1 MQKGLAGLKRTGYCG
16 DVSKNDV
23 GKKITLMGWA
33 AKNRDLGGVI
43 FIDLRDRTGVVQIV
57 FNEQSAE
64 DIFNQAE
71 HIRSEFVIGI
81 EGEVRERA
89 LDTVNKNIKTGEIE
103 VVATKLVVYSKA
115 ETPPFYIEENS
126 DTNEQVRLKYRYLD
140 LRRPDMQRNMILR
153 HKACKIARDYF
164 DNNGFLEIE
173 TPMLTKD
180 SPEGARAYLVPSRVQ
195 KGSFYAL
202 PQSPQLYKQLL
213 MVSGMDRY
221 FQIVRCFRDEDL
233 RADRQPEFTQID
245 IEMSFVEV
253 DDIIAVNEG
262 MIAEMFEKTLGVKV
276 ETPFLRLP
284 YAEAMGRFGS
294 DKPDTRFGLELIQMS
309 DVVAN
314 CGFKVFT
321 DVVNSGGSVR
331 AINVKGAADKLSR
344 RDLDSLVEFVKIY
357 RAKGLAWF
365 IVNDGEIK
373 SPVTK
378 FLTPEET
385 DAILK
390 RANAEV
396 GDIVLFVAD
405 KEEVVFDS
413 LGALRLELA
422 KRLDLIDKSKFNF
435 LWVTEFPLL
444 EYDAEEKRFTAK
456 HHPFTAPMDEDLELL
471 ETQPEKV
478 RAKAYDIILNGCELG
493 GGSIR
498 IYDGELQQ
506 KMFKALGMTEDEA
519 WERFGFLLEAFKYG
533 TPPHGG
539 MAYGLDRLIM
549 LLTGSDSIRDVMAF
563 PKVQTASE
571 IMTNA
576 PSIVEA
582 KQLIELGIKVI
593 NID

>member
-1 MQKGLAGLKRTGYCG
+1 MQKGLAGLKRTKYCG
-16 DVSKNDV
+16 EVSRDDV

-57 FNEQSAE
+57 FNEQSTE
-64 DIFNQAE
+64 DIFKQAE
-71 HIRSEFVIGI
+71 GIRGEFVIGI

-89 LDTVNKNIKTGEIE
+89 AETINKNIKTGEIE
-103 VVATKLVVYSKA
+103 VVATKLVVYSKS
-115 ETPPFYIEENS
+115 ETPPFYIEEGI
-126 DTNEQVRLKYRYLD
+126 DTNEQVRLKHRYLD

-164 DNNGFLEIE
+164 DDNGFLEIE

-245 IEMSFVEV
+245 IEMSFIEVE
-253 DDIIAVNEG
+253 DIITVNEG
-262 MIAEMFEKTLGVKV
+262 MLVEMFEKTLGVKV
-276 ETPFLRLP
+276 EAPFLRLP
-284 YAEAMGRFGS
+284 YAEAMDRFGS

-321 DVVNSGGSVR
+321 DVVGSGGSVR

-365 IVNDGEIK
+365 IVNEGEIK

-385 DAILK
+385 EAILK
-390 RANAEV
+390 RANAEI

-405 KEEVVFDS
+405 KDEVVFDS
-413 LGALRLELA
+413 LGALRIELA

-444 EYDAEEKRFTAK
+444 EYDADEKRFTAK

-471 ETQPEKV
+471 DTAPEKV

-506 KMFKALGMTEDEA
+506 KMFKALGFTVEEA

-576 PSIVEA
+576 PSVVEA

>member
-64 DIFNQAE
+64 DIFKQAE

-89 LDTVNKNIKTGEIE
+89 AETVNKNIKTGEIE

-164 DNNGFLEIE
+164 DDNGFLEIE

-253 DDIIAVNEG
+253 DDIISVNEG
-262 MIAEMFEKTLGVKV
+262 MIVEMFEKTLGVKV
-276 ETPFLRLP
+276 EAPFLRLP
-284 YAEAMGRFGS
+284 YAEAMDRFGS

-309 DVVAN
+309 DIVAN

-321 DVVNSGGSVR
+321 DVVSNGGSVR
-331 AINVKGAADKLSR
+331 AINVKGSADKLSR

-444 EYDAEEKRFTAK
+444 EYDAEEKRFAAK

-498 IYDGELQQ
+498 IYNGELQQ
-506 KMFKALGMTEDEA
+506 KMFKALGMTEEEA

-576 PSIVEA
+576 PSVVET